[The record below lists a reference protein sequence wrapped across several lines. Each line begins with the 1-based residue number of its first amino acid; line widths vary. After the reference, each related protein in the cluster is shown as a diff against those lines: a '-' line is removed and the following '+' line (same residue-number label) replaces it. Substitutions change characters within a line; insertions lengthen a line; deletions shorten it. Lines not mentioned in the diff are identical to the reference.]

1 MNPMQAIQVFCG
13 ASTGFDPVYVEAAQQ
28 VGRGLAQQQIQ
39 LVYGAG
45 SVGLMGVMA
54 DACLEAGGHVIGVI
68 PYFLQQL
75 EVCHEGLSELILTDT
90 MYERKVRMLERSDAT
105 IALPGGFGTLD
116 EVFEVITLVQL
127 QQTFQ
132 PIGFLNIKGYY
143 DHLLAH
149 CKRML
154 DEGFLRQVHYDALI
168 VADDIDELL
177 QKMNDARPAAA
188 VKWVNP

>member
-1 MNPMQAIQVFCG
+1 MIQAIQVFCG
-13 ASTGFDPVYVEAAQQ
+13 ASTGFDPIYADTARLL
-28 VGRGLAQQQIQ
+28 GKRLAERNTQ

-54 DACLEAGGHVIGVI
+54 DACLAAGGHVVGVI
-68 PYFLQQL
+68 PYFLRQL
-75 EVCHEGLSELILTDT
+75 EVCHHGLTELIITQT
-90 MYERKVRMLERSDAT
+90 MYERKVRMLERSQGT

-132 PIGFLNIKGYY
+132 PIGILNVKGYY

-149 CKRML
+149 CRRML
-154 DEGFLRQVHYDALI
+154 EEGFLRQVHYDMIL
-168 VADDIDELL
+168 VSDNIDELL
-177 QKMNDARPAAA
+177 QRMNDARPAAA
-188 VKWVNP
+188 VKWV